1 MGEINNDKELVKKAQ
16 NGDKVAFDA
25 LVTKYQFKV
34 VNLVTRF
41 VKDADEAQDVAQEAF
56 IKAYRGLSNFRG
68 DSAFYT
74 WLYRIAINS
83 AKNYIVSQGRKSP
96 TYAVDIDDAEHM
108 ETAAALKEIDT
119 PEGRMLTSEIENTVY
134 KAIKELPEDLKTA
147 ITLRELEGMTYEEIA
162 NVMECPIGTVRSR
175 IFRARET
182 IDKHLKPLLD

>member
-1 MGEINNDKELVKKAQ
+1 MGENNNDKELVKKAQ
-16 NGDKVAFDA
+16 KGDKAAFDA
-25 LVTKYQFKV
+25 LVIKYQFKV

-41 VKDADEAQDVAQEAF
+41 VKDDDEAQDVAQEAF
-56 IKAYRGLSNFRG
+56 IKAYRGLANFRG

-83 AKNYIVSQGRKSP
+83 AKNYIVSQNRKSP

-108 ETAAALKEIDT
+108 ESAAALKEIDT
-119 PEGRMLTSEIENTVY
+119 PEGTMLTSEIESTVY